1 MPVQLIKATP
11 ALRGAVPASYV
22 HLLYDFLHARNINA
36 EQVLGDAAPD
46 AGGADPGRY
55 PVTRWRRLLER
66 AAARLADPDLGLTL
80 GQAIGPQH
88 FGLMGYVLLSCKT
101 LGAALERLYQYQ
113 RLVYDVSPMHVH
125 VQGSDITLEW
135 GTESGRPGRLVD
147 ETAITALAQFAR
159 NLTGST
165 AAIKRVHFVNP
176 APHDIAP
183 YRAYFGGEVL
193 FDQEATRVSLPSSML
208 QLPLR
213 KPDAGLLAMLENQAR
228 TLMGSL
234 PENDDLE
241 HQVRRTV
248 AALSREGDISLE
260 RTAKKLNMS
269 SRTLHRRLA
278 PCGQNFR
285 ALRDDARRRLAEE
298 YLKTPGISIAEV
310 ALLLGY
316 SEQSAFTRAF
326 GRWTGQSPRQFQK
339 ASQTDKEQGYGWPR
353 PSI

>member
-1 MPVQLIKATP
+1 MQRVEPTP
-11 ALRGAVPASYV
+11 SLRGAVPATYV
-22 HLLYDFLHARNINA
+22 HLLYDYLHARGIDA
-36 EQVLGDAAPD
+36 ARILGEAAPD
-46 AGGADPGRY
+46 AGGTDPGRY

-66 AAARLADPDLGLTL
+66 AATRLADPDFGLTL
-80 GQAIGPQH
+80 GQTIDPQH
-88 FGLMGYVLLSCKT
+88 FGLMGYVLLSCGT
-101 LGAALERLYQYQ
+101 LGGALQRLYQYQ
-113 RLVYDVSPMHVH
+113 RLVYDVSPMRMHA
-125 VQGSDITLEW
+125 QGSDITLEW

-147 ETAITALAQFAR
+147 ETAITALVQFAR
-159 NLTGST
+159 NLTGSA
-165 AAIKRVHFVNP
+165 AAIKHVHFVNEP
-176 APHDIAP
+176 PRDIAS

-193 FDQEATRVSLPSSML
+193 FEQDATRVSLPSSML

-213 KPDAGLLAMLENQAR
+213 KPDAGLLAMLEDQAR
-228 TLMGSL
+228 ALMGSL
-234 PENDDLE
+234 PANNDLE
-241 HQVRRTV
+241 HLVRRTV

-278 PCGQNFR
+278 PSGQNFR

-298 YLKTPGISIAEV
+298 YLKTPGVSIAEV

-339 ASQTDKEQGYGWPR
+339 RSETG
-353 PSI
+353 S